1 MLLSKLAV
9 AQELNCKINI
19 SYDQVKVNQQANNA
33 TQLYA
38 DMQAAMTDF
47 INGRKWTPD
56 NFAPEEKINM
66 TIALVVQRATAQ
78 GEELHGSHEQR
89 QRVEGRPQRGL
100 VDERA
105 RTRQQAQGDYECQ
118 AQIQATRPVYG
129 TSYESVLLRF
139 VDRTFNFSYLPDR
152 PLNYNDNSYT
162 DNLTSLLAFYAYV
175 ALAMDYDSFGK
186 LGGNTPV
193 LRAYNVANLAQN
205 APYPGWDSRG
215 DTRSRFW
222 LAENLQNQ
230 QMVPFREGLYTYHR
244 LALDAFAEKPDQ
256 ARKQVL
262 GVLEA
267 IRQVNQLKPAAVV
280 INSFFDA
287 KGEELLNMFSNA
299 SPADKRQAFTLL
311 SQLDPIKTD
320 QYRRLTR

>member
-1 MLLSKLAV
+1 MEFHGDALRNSIFKLGVTLWFLSSGFITK

-19 SYDQVKVNQQANNA
+19 SYDQVRVNQQANNA

-66 TIALVVQRATAQ
+66 TIALVVQRAT
-78 GEELHGSHEQR
+78 
-89 QRVEGRPQRGL
+89 
-100 VDERA
+100 
-105 RTRQQAQGDYECQ
+105 AQGDYECQ

-175 ALAMDYDSFGK
+175 TLAMDYDSFGK

-205 APYPGWDSRG
+205 APFPGWDSRG

-244 LALDAFAEKPDQ
+244 LALDSFAEKPDQ

-280 INSFFDA
+280 VNSFFDA
-287 KGEELLNMFSNA
+287 KGEELLNLFSNA